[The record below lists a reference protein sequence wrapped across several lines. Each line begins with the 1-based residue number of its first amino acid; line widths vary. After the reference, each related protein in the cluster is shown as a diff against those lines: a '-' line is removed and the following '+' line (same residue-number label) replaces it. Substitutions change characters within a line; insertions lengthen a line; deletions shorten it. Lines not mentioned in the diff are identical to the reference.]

1 VCLTGRVFNG
11 LSDESNPDYSNLYPE
26 IIDFDFDALGY
37 EFQVPFYVFQGE
49 NDCITPISSAQKYF
63 EKITSPDKKIIAI
76 TNAGHLAIFC
86 DPKQFLQEL
95 LSNVLKINNVKHSS

>member
-1 VCLTGRVFNG
+1 MCLTGRVFNG

-63 EKITSPDKKIIAI
+63 EKITSPDKK
-76 TNAGHLAIFC
+76 
-86 DPKQFLQEL
+86 
-95 LSNVLKINNVKHSS
+95 S